1 MLFVI
6 YQIRARTKPKHMVY
20 AIHLYFLGLSLRN
33 TSKALSCL
41 HIVNRSHTAIRDWI
55 QKYKPKRLF
64 YKRSNISEFIVDETQ
79 IKVGSEYIWLWV
91 AIEPENRRIL
101 ALDISKERNM
111 LIAERFIAGLVRAHG
126 KHLVSTDGGTWYP
139 QACRFLHLKHHIHS
153 PFEKSLIERTMQ
165 YIKDRTE
172 GFDDYFPCRKE
183 NCRLKHIK
191 RWLEVFAFY
200 HNKKAVR

>member
-1 MLFVI
+1 MLFVM

-20 AIHLYFLGLSLRN
+20 AMHLYFLGLSLRN

-79 IKVGSEYIWLWV
+79 IKVGSEYVWLWV

-126 KHLVSTDGGTWYP
+126 KHAISTDGGTWYP
-139 QACRFLHLKHHIHS
+139 QACRFLHLRHHIHS
-153 PFEKSLIERTMQ
+153 SLEKSLIERTMQ

-183 NCRLKHIK
+183 NCRLEHIK
-191 RWLEVFAFY
+191 RWLELFAFY
-200 HNKKAVR
+200 HNKKVVR